1 MLDMTTPRS
10 WFSRMADAIV
20 GVIIGIL
27 FVIIAVILTFATEQ
41 FAVKLDLILGR
52 AQKACVSNVPSATV
66 NANLDCRMVHMQG
79 ETKIPKDKDARDEEF
94 GHFPKEKSVVLTR
107 KVEALQWKEHVEKTN
122 DETRYTYLLEW
133 VEEDIDSTAFKQTG
147 VYFNPRRPAEF
158 VNKTFYATTSIG
170 AYTMST
176 EQMDKMKRWHP
187 SVIDEASLQS
197 VTGALKSTPWD
208 GLRFAG
214 MKQLTRRTRVE
225 GQVQSQGEAYWS
237 SIADDYQEL
246 PRVFLYLERTGGN
259 GGGGA
264 PGGYGATGTAGA
276 AGDIRISYDVIREGP
291 VSVIGV
297 VQDDTFR
304 PFTELDAHNVDGK
317 LAKDPEQVRKAL
329 EAEQD
334 SCFDPLFALL
344 FESKHAR
351 TVLLVEERLAT
362 KQQMFDDEHKKF
374 VTRLALLRIIAYLL
388 LSVGIFLIFDP
399 VAEIFSVIPFLGEH
413 IKNIIAFLLAIL
425 SLVAGL
431 ILWTAFVG
439 LAWCVNRPWII
450 TLALTLAGACFY
462 LAGGAMD
469 GVWFDSPLPLHYSH
483 TLMGEALWAVALVP
497 LGFVVWG
504 LVEEVRYGINVARLN
519 EAAGIRDQ

>member
-1 MLDMTTPRS
+1 
-10 WFSRMADAIV
+10 
-20 GVIIGIL
+20 
-27 FVIIAVILTFATEQ
+27 
-41 FAVKLDLILGR
+41 
-52 AQKACVSNVPSATV
+52 
-66 NANLDCRMVHMQG
+66 
-79 ETKIPKDKDARDEEF
+79 
-94 GHFPKEKSVVLTR
+94 VVLMR

-133 VEEDIDSTAFKQTG
+133 VEEDIDSTSFKQTG

-158 VNKTFYATTSIG
+158 VSKTFYATTSIG

-197 VTGALKSTPWD
+197 VTGTLKSTPWE

-214 MKQLTRRTRVE
+214 LKQLTRSTRVE
-225 GQVQSQGEAYWS
+225 GQVQSKGEAYWS
-237 SIADDYQEL
+237 SIGDEYQEL

-264 PGGYGATGTAGA
+264 PGGYGSTGTAGT

-297 VQDDTFR
+297 LQDDTFR
-304 PFTELDAHNVDGK
+304 PFTELDAHQVDGK

-351 TVLLVEERLAT
+351 TVLLVEERPAT
-362 KQQMFDDEHKKF
+362 KQQMFDDEHSKF
-374 VTRLALLRIIAYLL
+374 ASRLAILRIVAYLL
-388 LSVGIFLIFDP
+388 LSVGLFLILYP
-399 VAEIFSVIPFLGEH
+399 IAEAVSFIPFLGEH
-413 IKNIIAFLLAIL
+413 LKSIIAFLLAVVALI
-425 SLVAGL
+425 AGL
-431 ILWTAFVG
+431 VLWMALVG
-439 LAWCVNRPWII
+439 LAWCANRPWII
-450 TLALTLAGACFY
+450 TLALALAGAAFY
-462 LAGGAMD
+462 FAGAAAD
-469 GVWFDSPLPLHYSH
+469 GVWFDPPLPLHYSP
-483 TLMGEALWAVALVP
+483 TLVGEALWAAALVP
-497 LGFVVWG
+497 LVFVVWG
-504 LVEEVRYGINVARLN
+504 LVEEVRFRINVARLN
-519 EAAGIRDQ
+519 EEAGIRDQ